1 MASAINATS
10 ADAAIHQH
18 VTRDSQYLI
27 IQEKQYD
34 LNHFRRIFVV
44 GAGKAGSPMIKAID
58 QILGNNSTQGMVIV
72 KEGYLDPNDDYKS
85 TRIKLIEAGH
95 PIPDQRNLK
104 ASSELI
110 SLVSSLNQDDLVVCL
125 ISGGGSA
132 LLTSPAM
139 GVTLDALQA
148 TTHQLLACG
157 ATISEINTI
166 RKHLDDLK
174 GGGLARYLSPAT
186 VITLILSDVIG
197 DSLETIASGPT
208 VGDPT
213 TFLDAWAI
221 LNKYQIVDHI
231 PEPIKSHLAS
241 GMEGKIRETLKPGDR
256 IFNKVNNV
264 IVGNNQQASSAAMNA
279 AKDVGFN
286 ALLLTTTLQGEASE
300 VGRKLSTMAVEQI
313 FEHQLISRP
322 ACLIAG
328 GETTVT
334 LMGTGLGGRN
344 QELALGSVSSLAGS
358 DQIILATL
366 ATDGGDGP
374 TDAAGAVVT
383 SNTYSLGKVIGL
395 DLNDYLLRND
405 SYHYFDALGDLIK
418 TGPTL
423 TNVNDLVFIIS
434 L

>member
-1 MASAINATS
+1 
-10 ADAAIHQH
+10 
-18 VTRDSQYLI
+18 
-27 IQEKQYD
+27 
-34 LNHFRRIFVV
+34 
-44 GAGKAGSPMIKAID
+44 
-58 QILGNNSTQGMVIV
+58 
-72 KEGYLDPNDDYKS
+72 
-85 TRIKLIEAGH
+85 
-95 PIPDQRNLK
+95 
-104 ASSELI
+104 
-110 SLVSSLNQDDLVVCL
+110 
-125 ISGGGSA
+125 
-132 LLTSPAM
+132 
-139 GVTLDALQA
+139 
-148 TTHQLLACG
+148 
-157 ATISEINTI
+157 
-166 RKHLDDLK
+166 
-174 GGGLARYLSPAT
+174 
-186 VITLILSDVIG
+186 
-197 DSLETIASGPT
+197 
-208 VGDPT
+208 
-213 TFLDAWAI
+213 
-221 LNKYQIVDHI
+221 
-231 PEPIKSHLAS
+231 
-241 GMEGKIRETLKPGDR
+241 
-256 IFNKVNNV
+256 
-264 IVGNNQQASSAAMNA
+264 
-279 AKDVGFN
+279 
-286 ALLLTTTLQGEASE
+286 
-300 VGRKLSTMAVEQI
+300 MAVEQI